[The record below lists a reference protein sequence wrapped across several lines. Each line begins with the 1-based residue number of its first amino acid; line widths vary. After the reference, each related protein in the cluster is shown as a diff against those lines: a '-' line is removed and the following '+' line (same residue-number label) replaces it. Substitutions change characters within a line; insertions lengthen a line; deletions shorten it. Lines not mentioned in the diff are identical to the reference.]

1 MRRNVTFRFLAR
13 DHYLPEE
20 VNFWTMAIVAVGTGF
35 IFTVAVSIYLI
46 CQTRLERP
54 LPVRHQR
61 TVRHISQG
69 PDAFLL
75 PYGRPGDDL
84 RPPCTASTPPPP
96 SPAAWTTPS
105 RARGRRRRLLRRP
118 ETFIKTNLQK
128 NLRKPQ
134 ASFGEQTLS
143 RFLASDGQNTL

>member
-1 MRRNVTFRFLAR
+1 MRRNATFRFPAR

-69 PDAFLL
+69 PDAFPL
-75 PYGRPGDDL
+75 PHD
-84 RPPCTASTPPPP
+84 TH
-96 SPAAWTTPS
+96 
-105 RARGRRRRLLRRP
+105 
-118 ETFIKTNLQK
+118 
-128 NLRKPQ
+128 NLRAPLHCLH
-134 ASFGEQTLS
+134 APSALPRGLDDPE
-143 RFLASDGQNTL
+143 

>member
-1 MRRNVTFRFLAR
+1 MRRNSTFRFPAQ

-69 PDAFLL
+69 PDAFPL
-75 PYGRPGDDL
+75 PHDRLGRKVDDL
-84 RPPCTASTPPPP
+84 RAPLHCLRDPPTLPRCTDDH
-96 SPAAWTTPS
+96 
-105 RARGRRRRLLRRP
+105 
-118 ETFIKTNLQK
+118 E
-128 NLRKPQ
+128 
-134 ASFGEQTLS
+134 
-143 RFLASDGQNTL
+143 